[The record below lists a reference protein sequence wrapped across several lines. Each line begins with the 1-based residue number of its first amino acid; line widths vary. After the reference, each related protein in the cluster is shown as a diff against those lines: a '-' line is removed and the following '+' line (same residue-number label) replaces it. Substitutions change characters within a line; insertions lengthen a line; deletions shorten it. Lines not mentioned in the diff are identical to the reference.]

1 MERCKGL
8 VTGASMGVGFAASKA
23 IASMGCDLA
32 VNARGAERL
41 SEAARLLAGEYGV
54 NVTPIPGDLRVK
66 RDVLNVVSEALRRL
80 GHIDYAVL
88 SYGNPSREPVRLH
101 ESEWEDWVE
110 AASLYI
116 ASTATIFKVLI
127 ERNSS
132 KATVIVVSS
141 FTVAEPMPPLIIADT
156 LRAGLSRLV
165 RIAAREYPEKL
176 RPILLL
182 LGSFDTPGAR
192 RTIERMAKQRGE
204 DPGELWRREVEGISP
219 LKRAGTMEELAN
231 IIKLLLKSP
240 EYLTGA
246 TILFDGATSRIAW
259 P

>member
-1 MERCKGL
+1 MEQCKGL

-32 VNARGAERL
+32 INARGAEKL
-41 SEAARLLAGEYGV
+41 SEAARLIAGEYGV

-66 RDVLNVVSEALRRL
+66 RDVLNVVFEALKHL
-80 GHIDYAVL
+80 GRVDYAVL
-88 SYGNPSREPVRLH
+88 SYGNPSREPLKLH
-101 ESEWEDWVE
+101 EAKWEDWME

-116 ASTATIFKVLI
+116 ASTASIFKALI

-141 FTVAEPMPPLIIADT
+141 FTVAEPMPPLIVADT

-165 RIAAREYPEKL
+165 RVAAREYPEKL

-192 RTIERMAKQRGE
+192 RTIEKIAKQKGE
-204 DPGELWRREVEGISP
+204 EPEELWKKEVEGISP
-219 LKRAGTMEELAN
+219 LKRTGTMEELSN
-231 IIKLLLKSP
+231 LIKTLLKSP
-240 EYLTGA
+240 EYLAGA